1 MDVGVCL
8 PYMKQGLD
16 RATLLGFARAVE
28 AGPFAS
34 LSCGERIT
42 GPTVDLGL
50 TMAAAA
56 AVTSRVRIVPTLYV
70 LPLHDAVKAAKEIAT
85 LDVLSG
91 GRTAVTIGVGG
102 RPNDYRAVSAPFE
115 RRHVRMDEQV
125 ATLRRIWRG
134 EPPFEGADPVG
145 PAPVRAGGPP
155 IYAGVMGPKAT
166 ARAARWADG
175 VYVWSGNG
183 VKSEI
188 AHLLAQTDRAW
199 EAAKRAEPPRRIGG
213 FWYSLAAKD
222 PLSEA
227 PVLRVRLR
235 LVLRRGAGA
244 RHGVHDEPRHARR
257 RAPVARRPRGGR
269 LRRGIP
275 RAGDG
280 GARRGGARRGDR
292 RQALRQLRPLS
303 SPSGSFGYFGGIQH
317 ARSHASSLSFLRS
330 VEKPRAFS
338 SGQNFFG
345 LPLYS
350 VENTALP
357 AAITASSASHSS
369 YWKHCSL
376 RFQSKAAMTSASVV
390 SMPFFWPTLSPRA
403 CACAATSRYHFF

>member
-1 MDVGVCL
+1 MEVGICL

-16 RATLLGFARAVE
+16 RGALLGFARAVE

-91 GRTAVTIGVGG
+91 GRAGVCVGVGG

-115 RRHVRMDEQV
+115 RRHARMDEQV
-125 ATLRRIWRG
+125 ARMRAIWRG

-145 PAPVRAGGPP
+145 PAPVQRGGPP

-175 VYVWSGNG
+175 VYAWSGNG

-188 AHLLAQTDRAW
+188 AHLLAQVDRAW
-199 EAAKRAEPPRRIGG
+199 EAAKRTQPPRRIGG
-213 FWYSLAAKD
+213 FWYSLAPED
-222 PLSEA
+222 PLQKLQSYVYDYVSYFGEA
-227 PVLRVRLR
+227 PARGMAKLMDRATPDAVKKSLDDLEAAGCDEVF
-235 LVLRRGAGA
+235 LVPATAELAE
-244 RHGVHDEPRHARR
+244 VE
-257 RAPVARRPRGGR
+257 RAAEIVAKR
-269 LRRGIP
+269 
-275 RAGDG
+275 
-280 GARRGGARRGDR
+280 
-292 RQALRQLRPLS
+292 
-303 SPSGSFGYFGGIQH
+303 
-317 ARSHASSLSFLRS
+317 
-330 VEKPRAFS
+330 
-338 SGQNFFG
+338 
-345 LPLYS
+345 
-350 VENTALP
+350 
-357 AAITASSASHSS
+357 
-369 YWKHCSL
+369 
-376 RFQSKAAMTSASVV
+376 
-390 SMPFFWPTLSPRA
+390 
-403 CACAATSRYHFF
+403 